1 MSSLRSRLGL
11 RLFSLKSM
19 AFLLVIA
26 LAGCSTSRKTINPQR
41 VESEDLVVGEGVE
54 AKRGMD
60 VTVHY
65 RGMLA
70 NGDVFNTSYETNGP
84 YRFKLGAYRVISGW
98 DEGIVGMKEG
108 GKRRLLIPHWHAY
121 GRSGRGCDAEGEN
134 CVVPPLTPVIYEIEL
149 VEVHD
154 DSAF

>member
-1 MSSLRSRLGL
+1 MSSFRPRSGLSFLGI
-11 RLFSLKSM
+11 KSM
-19 AFLLVIA
+19 TVLLVIA
-26 LAGCSTSRKTINPQR
+26 LAGCGTSRQSINPQR
-41 VESEDLVVGEGVE
+41 VESDDLVVGAGAE

-70 NGDVFNTSYETNGP
+70 NGDVFNTSYKTNEP

-121 GRSGRGCDAEGEN
+121 GRSGRGCDDEGEN
-134 CVVPPLTPVIYEIEL
+134 CIVPPLTPVIYEIEL

>member
-1 MSSLRSRLGL
+1 MSISPLFIRLYTVGIWLLALGL
-11 RLFSLKSM
+11 FGCASSNSARNPERLE
-19 AFLLVIA
+19 
-26 LAGCSTSRKTINPQR
+26 T
-41 VESEDLVVGEGVE
+41 EDLVLGTGAE

-65 RGMLA
+65 RGMLTS
-70 NGDVFNTSYETNGP
+70 GEEFNSSYDSDEP
-84 YRFKLGAYRVISGW
+84 YRFKLGGYRVLAGW

-108 GKRRLLIPHWHAY
+108 GKRRLIIPHWLAY

-149 VEVHD
+149 VEVHE
-154 DSAF
+154 DSVF